1 MHLLEKQVSLHFRVF
16 PVIPS
21 VAIVI
26 QRPNLQHL
34 FPHLQVTQHT
44 PSGFIPPAS
53 IYCHQDTNIILI
65 VKLTEY
71 IWVLCFS
78 TFWSSQTEFF
88 LEPSISHCRWL
99 SSGSTTRLRLF
110 SFPAL
115 FLVTIILTWY
125 QIYHYMFCVYSQSSI
140 TALSLK
146 FQIYTYFVYVCWSPY
161 PRSIWT
167 ATTLLA
173 IWP

>member
-78 TFWSSQTEFF
+78 TFWSSQTV
-88 LEPSISHCRWL
+88 L
-99 SSGSTTRLRLF
+99 SRTFHLTLQVAPLRQH
-110 SFPAL
+110 
-115 FLVTIILTWY
+115 Y
-125 QIYHYMFCVYSQSSI
+125 QAQTLLIPSSI
-140 TALSLK
+140 PGHYYPHLVPNLPLHVLCL
-146 FQIYTYFVYVCWSPY
+146 FPILYHSPIPQVSDLY
-161 PRSIWT
+161 
-167 ATTLLA
+167 LLCLCLLIA
-173 IWP
+173 IP